1 MTRNTT
7 TGTPRETLE
16 LEPLEGEKKA
26 VPAPAQPEGAA
37 QFHANTRS
45 GGERRQSVDRRE
57 MIRFED
63 DRRAKKDRRPRRTW
77 ESGKNL

>member
-1 MTRNTT
+1 MIRDNTT
-7 TGTPRETLE
+7 GKHQTLE
-16 LEPLEGEKKA
+16 LEPLEGEKKST
-26 VPAPAQPEGAA
+26 PAPEKTEGAA
-37 QFHANTRS
+37 TFHANTRTGS
-45 GGERRQSVDRRE
+45 DRRKSTDRRE